1 MTNCLGIPLDISD
14 KLLLLCQTLHPI
26 INGGHMA
33 TNTDET
39 RHKAAKLAFDDILV
53 KAQQDK
59 SSPLSKA
66 STNIDGPSS
75 TMRGVQLARL
85 LDKNF
90 AKLDPDNDG
99 ITRDELA
106 QALLSPWGFSQED
119 FTLIRL
125 LQKYFDTIANMVDE
139 EPGKDSR
146 ITLNDKEVLNQFLI
160 YSDLDLHTLSL
171 WRSADDVEETT
182 GAGPDPTLQ

>member
-1 MTNCLGIPLDISD
+1 MVHS
-14 KLLLLCQTLHPI
+14 K
-26 INGGHMA
+26 
-33 TNTDET
+33 ET
-39 RHKAAKLAFDDILV
+39 SQKAAQSAFDDILR
-53 KAQQDK
+53 KAQGDQ

-66 STNIDGPSS
+66 PATGATP
-75 TMRGVQLARL
+75 RGAQLAKL

-90 AKLDPDNDG
+90 EKLDPNNDG

-146 ITLNDKEVLNQFLI
+146 ITSADREVLNQFLI
-160 YSDLDLHTLSL
+160 FSDLDLHTLEL
-171 WRSADDVEETT
+171 WRSADNVDDTPGVAGDSSATT
-182 GAGPDPTLQ
+182 